1 MLNPIEL
8 DRQYN
13 ARALVPDHAAFF
25 ARWRADSVRSRKA
38 LNADIDMAYGRSGDE
53 KLDLFH
59 AERRGA
65 PLLVFVHGG
74 YWRSLDKSDFSFL
87 APAFVA
93 RDVNLAVVNYG
104 LAPATSME
112 EMVRQL
118 LRAVSWLYKSASSMG
133 VDPQRIVIAGHSAG
147 AHLAAM
153 MAAADWSKW
162 DVSLAA
168 NVVHGIVCIS
178 GLYDLEPLARAP
190 FLKDDIGLD
199 RFSARKL
206 SPANYRPRLPVPLL
220 TAVGGDESA
229 EFHRQNMLIRSSWPH
244 CFRSDVAL
252 PGRNH
257 FSVVDALVDP
267 DHLLFH
273 STLGLLDADTV
284 AEKRRPLHQL
294 STL

>member
-13 ARALVPDHAAFF
+13 ARAAVPEHAAFI
-25 ARWRADSVRSRKA
+25 ARWRADSARSRKT
-38 LNADIDMAYGRSGDE
+38 LNADIDIAYGRSRAE
-53 KLDLFH
+53 RLDLFH
-59 AERRGA
+59 ADKRGA
-65 PLLVFVHGG
+65 PLLVFIHGG
-74 YWRSLDKSDFSFL
+74 YWRSLDKRDFSFL

-93 RDVNLAVVNYG
+93 SDVNLAVVNYG

-118 LRAVSWLYKSASSMG
+118 LRSVAWLYQSASAIG
-133 VDPQRIVIAGHSAG
+133 VDRSRIVIAGHSAG

-153 MAAADWSKW
+153 MAAVDWRQW
-162 DVSLAA
+162 DVSLPA
-168 NVVHGIVCIS
+168 NVVHGVVCIS

-190 FLKDDIGLD
+190 FLKDDIALD
-199 RFSARKL
+199 ELSARKL
-206 SPANYRPRLPVPLL
+206 SPVSYLPRLPVPLL

-244 CFRSDVAL
+244 CFRCDVPL

-257 FSVVDALVDP
+257 FSAVDALVEP

-273 STLGLLDADTV
+273 STLGLFEADTV
-284 AEKRRPLHQL
+284 AAKRRQSKPR
-294 STL
+294 